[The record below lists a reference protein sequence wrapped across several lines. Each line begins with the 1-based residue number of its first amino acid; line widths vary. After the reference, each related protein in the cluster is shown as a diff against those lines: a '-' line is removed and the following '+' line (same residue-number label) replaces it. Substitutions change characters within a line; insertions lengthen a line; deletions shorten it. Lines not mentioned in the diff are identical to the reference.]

1 MAESTG
7 GDATPARAPRKSSR
21 RTARKRTTTKRTTA
35 AKPAAKRAA
44 PKATTAKRRG
54 RPPGS
59 ATRRTADSAAA
70 ALTSRV
76 QALIDENQR
85 LKAQVRDL
93 EAAWAKIEKA
103 LSGGVTRAKRAVR
116 KRAKKVTRQVERA
129 IDQVTR

>member
-7 GDATPARAPRKSSR
+7 AAPARKSTKRTTRKR
-21 RTARKRTTTKRTTA
+21 TTAKTTARKRATT
-35 AKPAAKRAA
+35 AKPAAKRATRT
-44 PKATTAKRRG
+44 ATGKRRG

-59 ATRRTADSAAA
+59 TNRRTVDGAAA

-76 QALIDENQR
+76 QALIDENAR

-93 EAAWAKIEKA
+93 EAAWEKIEKA

-116 KRAKKVTRQVERA
+116 TRAKRVTRRVERA